1 MRIGVAIPCYIKHI
15 PNLLILLNSIEA
27 QTLKP
32 DMVSISCSSTHYHQF
47 PILKTY
53 SFPIKVKLHLD
64 KKSPAENRNI
74 AADNLN
80 TDIISFFDADDIMHP
95 QRIELLEYAFLEP
108 CDIVLHNSTSDT
120 NFDMNLSIDKI
131 NIHRNKLKQCKSGC
145 IILDYISPIAHG
157 HVTVRKSI
165 FNKVRFPEE
174 EYFYFKEDCIFCHR
188 VFDIPDI
195 KSAYFSYPLSLYIP
209 SKSWNIEHSI

>member
-1 MRIGVAIPCYIKHI
+1 MEIDSRF
-15 PNLLILLNSIEA
+15 LILEG
-27 QTLKP
+27 
-32 DMVSISCSSTHYHQF
+32 ISTFSVVREYFTACISSKIF
-47 PILKTY
+47 GNIKGNFFII
-53 SFPIKVKLHLD
+53 SFKIKVKLHLD